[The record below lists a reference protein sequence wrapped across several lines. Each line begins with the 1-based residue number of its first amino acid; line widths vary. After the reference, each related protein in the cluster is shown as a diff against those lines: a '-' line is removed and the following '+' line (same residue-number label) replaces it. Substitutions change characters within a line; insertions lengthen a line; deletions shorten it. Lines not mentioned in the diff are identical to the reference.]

1 MAVPKAP
8 LETLAVQT
16 DSNVDA
22 DVGQQA
28 KDLYGG
34 IRSFNNQLIKIQAF
48 QQEQARQETLK
59 QIWSKTTY

>member
-16 DSNVDA
+16 DANMETNT

-34 IRSFNNQLIKIQAF
+34 IKNFNNQLLKI
-48 QQEQARQETLK
+48 
-59 QIWSKTTY
+59 

>member
-16 DSNVDA
+16 DSNVENSS

-59 QIWSKTTY
+59 QI